1 MIELSRPLQAAL
13 LAAVALGVLLLAWRG
28 YTRLDKKGELEPR
41 RPVVA
46 RIGLVLAL
54 VGGGLLALTSLES
67 GGFLASSGRVK
78 TLRLIGAYVASDP
91 WRAVSDVAALLG
103 YSVVPVLLFK
113 VAELLLTWRPIFGR
127 AGPKLRKLFRVLAAL
142 SLLVALAL
150 VVTLVAV
157 LPIHSTPKWVLGGL
171 LLGAGVG
178 YAVAGSRAVPKGL
191 YRALVWWWGALVG
204 VTFGVTAAFTVRM
217 PTGRFESVT
226 STDQIIRFTA
236 LASSVVFLFFVL
248 SALLPI
254 ILDALERGSFVPYVG
269 ARHVRASKS
278 GFLTVISVLSMAGVG
293 VSSCALCSVTSIM
306 GGFGA
311 DLKRKI
317 LGNNAHMVVDV
328 SRPGGFGDW
337 DDKLTKVRVALAP
350 YGGAAT
356 PVVAGEAMGSSAS
369 NTAGALVRGIDPDTI
384 GQVIDLKKNIEVGT
398 FDYLRD
404 PEKLT
409 SLPPE
414 EIIGRGPGGEP
425 YFKGPDFR
433 QPPDVDPSVRDY
445 LKQQT
450 RVYPG
455 VIIGRE
461 LAKSL
466 HVLVGDEVTLLS
478 PMGELG
484 PTGVMPRSRRFRVA
498 AIFYSGMYEY
508 DVTHAYVLMEEAQ
521 KFFSL
526 EDRITHIDIRV
537 PDPERVQEVRPAV
550 EAAIAA
556 SAALD
561 EAPPDGGKP
570 PPALR
575 VRDWMEMNRNLFSAL
590 KLEKIATFIILSIAI
605 AVASFCIVCTLL
617 LMVTEKGKEIAVLK
631 ALGASDSA
639 VMRVFMLE
647 GVIIGAIGTVY
658 GVGTAL
664 AACTGLSWFGVRLDP
679 DVYYIDRLPVNVNLY
694 DYGVVALASMLI
706 CTIATIYPA
715 RAASKLSPVDGLRY
729 E

>member
-28 YTRLDKKGELEPR
+28 YTRFDKKGELEPR

-46 RIGLVLAL
+46 RVGLVLAL
-54 VGGGLLALTSLES
+54 AGG
-67 GGFLASSGRVK
+67 
-78 TLRLIGAYVASDP
+78 
-91 WRAVSDVAALLG
+91 ALL
-103 YSVVPVLLFK
+103 
-113 VAELLLTWRPIFGR
+113 
-127 AGPKLRKLFRVLAAL
+127 
-142 SLLVALAL
+142 ALAL
-150 VVTLVAV
+150 VTSGGGAKALGLVGVVVASNPEMIAGALGGLAGTGVGLLLVTATGLGWRVFGARGPKVRAFVRALGVIGLVAALAVAVVWLAV
-157 LPIHSTPKWVLGGL
+157 LPIHPTLKWLLAGVLIA
-171 LLGAGVG
+171 AGVG
-178 YAVAGSRAVPKGL
+178 YAIAGTRPVRRGL
-191 YRALVWWWGALVG
+191 YRALGWWWGALVG
-204 VTFGVTAAFTVRM
+204 VTFGVTAALTARM
-217 PTGRFESVT
+217 PVGRLASHNT
-226 STDQIIRFTA
+226 TDQIIRFAA
-236 LASSVVFLFFVL
+236 LVSSTVFLFFVL
-248 SALLPI
+248 SALLPLA
-254 ILDALERGSFVPYVG
+254 LDALERRSFVLHVG

-278 GFLTVISVLSMAGVG
+278 GFLTVISVLSMAGVA
-293 VSSCALCSVTSIM
+293 VSSCSLCSVTSIM

-317 LGNNAHMVVDV
+317 LGNNAHMVVDAT
-328 SRPGGFGDW
+328 RPGGFGNW

-356 PVVAGEAMGSSAS
+356 PVAAGEAMGSSAS
-369 NTAGALVRGIDPDTI
+369 NTAGAIVRGIDPDTI
-384 GQVIDLKKNIEVGT
+384 GQVIDLQKNIEVGS

-445 LKQQT
+445 LKRQT

-455 VIIGRE
+455 VVIGRE

-478 PMGELG
+478 PVGELG

-508 DVTHAYVLMEEAQ
+508 DVSHAYVLLDEAQ
-521 KFFSL
+521 KFFGL
-526 EDRITHIDIRV
+526 EDKITHIDIRI
-537 PDPERVQEVRPAV
+537 PDPERVQDVRPAV
-550 EAAIAA
+550 EAAVAA
-556 SAALD
+556 GAALD
-561 EAPPDGGKP
+561 EAPEGGKP
-570 PPALR
+570 PPELR
-575 VRDWMEMNRNLFSAL
+575 VRDWVESNKSLFSAL

-631 ALGASDSA
+631 ALGASDNA

-664 AACTGLSWFGVRLDP
+664 AVCTGLSWFGVRLDP
-679 DVYYIDRLPVNVNLY
+679 DVYYIDRLPVNVNGS
-694 DYGVVALASMLI
+694 DYAIVAVAALLI
-706 CTIATIYPA
+706 CTIATLYPA